1 MEEGDGDGGG
11 VQGEERGKVDG
22 VGGVVVVGD
31 GGGVGGEGVDVAF
44 FFSPVMKLEHL
55 YIVEIVGYTNRSL
68 LPSTSSHPRPIFGS
82 HQICRGFRH
91 PGGSRTSLSQ
101 QD

>member
-31 GGGVGGEGVDVAF
+31 GGGVGGEGVDLGF
-44 FFSPVMKLEHL
+44 FF
-55 YIVEIVGYTNRSL
+55 T
-68 LPSTSSHPRPIFGS
+68 
-82 HQICRGFRH
+82 
-91 PGGSRTSLSQ
+91 PGMDSES
-101 QD
+101 